1 MADEKADWREQYRQA
16 LFEADPQRVLTR
28 IEEAHDAIRYRICEL
43 WESDETDIRER
54 SELDSAAYF
63 LGLLRTIAAN
73 KEKSRSSPYSSVD
86 SRKRDSPGN

>member
-1 MADEKADWREQYRQA
+1 MAYEQVDWREQYRQA

-28 IEEAHDAIRYRICEL
+28 IEEAHQAIRFRICEL
-43 WESDETDIRER
+43 WDSDAADIRER

-73 KEKSRSSPYSSVD
+73 KEKSSSSVYSSFD
-86 SRKRDSPGN
+86 SRKLDSPEN